1 MSKRDYGYGSISQMQ
16 NGKWTARIDCGY
28 GIDGKHKIKAFY
40 GKTKSEVR
48 KKLTEF
54 KNEKEDYSQ
63 NNAYKMYISDYMM
76 NWLETVKKVAL
87 KPTSY
92 DRLRLTIESN
102 VIPSIGYL
110 QMGAVQSQDIQKMLA
125 NMMDDGYSFSTIK
138 KAFLAVKACF
148 NYAAITGG
156 ISKSPVIGVV
166 LPPEKLFDTKELHYY
181 TEDEARKI
189 CETAL
194 SVYPDGSP
202 IYPMENVVILAL
214 YTGMRIGEIL
224 ALQWKKHIDFENRI
238 ITVCSSRVLAS
249 DKNSKKKKSVTQATT
264 KTDAGHRYL
273 KMNDSAYDA
282 LRALQKITGSY
293 EYVVSTRNSKP
304 THPRSIDRT
313 LRRILVRA
321 GFPEDKIYG
330 FHALRHTYASLML
343 EKGENIKII
352 SENLR
357 HSDITTTYN
366 IYIHITE
373 KMKAKA
379 AKSMNLF

>member
-1 MSKRDYGYGSISQMQ
+1 MSKRDYGSGSISQMQ

-28 GIDGKHKIKAFY
+28 GIDGKRKIKAFY

-54 KNEKEDYSQ
+54 RNEKEDYSQ
-63 NNAYKMYISDYMM
+63 NNAYKMYLSDYMM
-76 NWLETVKKVAL
+76 NWLTTVKKVVL

-102 VIPSIGYL
+102 VIPSIGHL
-110 QMGAVQSQDIQKMLA
+110 QMGSVQSQDIQKMLA
-125 NMMDDGYSFSTIK
+125 DMMDDGYSFSTIK

-156 ISKSPVIGVV
+156 ISKSPIIGVA
-166 LPPEKLFDTKELHYY
+166 LPSEKLFDPKELHYY
-181 TEDEARKI
+181 SEEEAKRI
-189 CETAL
+189 CKAAL

-202 IYPMENVVILAL
+202 IYPMGNAVILAL
-214 YTGMRIGEIL
+214 CTGMRIGEIL
-224 ALQWKKHIDFENRI
+224 ALQWKKHIDFENRM

-249 DKNSKKKKSVTQATT
+249 DKNSKKKKSVTQTTT
-264 KTDAGHRYL
+264 KSDAGHRYL
-273 KMNDSAYDA
+273 KMSDDTYDA

-313 LRRILVRA
+313 LRRILARA

-330 FHALRHTYASLML
+330 FHALRHTYASIML
-343 EKGENIKII
+343 EKGEDIKTI
-352 SENLR
+352 SENLG

-379 AKSMNLF
+379 AKSINLL